1 MRRHGLFLAWT
12 VALTATLGSLYF
24 SEVRGFIPCVLCWYQ
39 RVLMYPLVILL
50 GVASYHEDKSVI
62 RYALPLSVLGG
73 AVALY
78 HYLLQKAPGMAGLG
92 ACGVGAPCNAQYINW
107 LGFIT
112 IPFLA
117 LTAFTLISGLLLIV
131 AGVTAGKE
139 HPAALSKRSLQK

>member
-1 MRRHGLFLAWT
+1 MFLAWT

-117 LTAFTLISGLLLIV
+117 LTAFTLISGLLFIV

-139 HPAALSKRSLQK
+139 RPPALETHSLQT